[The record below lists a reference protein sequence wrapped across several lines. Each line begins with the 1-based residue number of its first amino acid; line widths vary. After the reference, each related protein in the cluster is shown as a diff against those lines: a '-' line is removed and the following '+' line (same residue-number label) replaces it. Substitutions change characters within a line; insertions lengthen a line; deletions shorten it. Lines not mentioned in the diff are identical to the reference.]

1 MPELPEVESLV
12 RKLKP
17 LLSSKK
23 ILSTNVLWPRTV
35 AKVLDSKLKR
45 GTAPDPDH
53 PLNSAASGYT
63 FYQFKRCG
71 KYLHFE
77 LERDGDLKHLFV
89 HLRMSGSMQVFS
101 ESAPLRKHDR
111 ILFELSGGKRL
122 HFQDPRKFGRMYWV
136 DNPQEV
142 VGHIGVD
149 PFAAEAIDHATAL
162 FKKLK
167 IRVKTA
173 LLRQDILAGIGNI
186 YADECLWSAR
196 IHPLTPTNK
205 LSKEKIKTLVLDLRK
220 ILTAAIEASGTDF
233 GDHVVEGSFS
243 PKVYG
248 RTDKPCKR
256 CKTPI
261 ERIVVGQRSTHLC
274 SHCQKIV
281 P

>member
-1 MPELPEVESLV
+1 
-12 RKLKP
+12 
-17 LLSSKK
+17 
-23 ILSTNVLWPRTV
+23 
-35 AKVLDSKLKR
+35 
-45 GTAPDPDH
+45 
-53 PLNSAASGYT
+53 
-63 FYQFKRCG
+63 
-71 KYLHFE
+71 
-77 LERDGDLKHLFV
+77 
-89 HLRMSGSMQVFS
+89 MSGSMQVFS